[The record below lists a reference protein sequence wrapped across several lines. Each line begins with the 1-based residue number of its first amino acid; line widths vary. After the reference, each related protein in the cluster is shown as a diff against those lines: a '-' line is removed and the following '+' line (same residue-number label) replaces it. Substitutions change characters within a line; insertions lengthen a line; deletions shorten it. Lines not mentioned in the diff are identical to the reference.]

1 MSKSHQEFSIDVLH
15 PVRFFRENVD
25 GKFPVLFFPPSF
37 FGTRVNDRLDV
48 VLDIPLLSTLVVQGN
63 RAEN

>member
-15 PVRFFRENVD
+15 PIRLFYDDIN
-25 GKFPVLFFPPSF
+25 GQLSVLFFPPSF
-37 FGTRVNDRLDV
+37 FWVRVNDRLDV
-48 VLDIPLLSTLVVQGN
+48 VLDVPRLSTLVMQGN